1 ILMPAR
7 FYNIKFNSSKQYYN
21 PSVVIGNNNFWIE
34 TAPTLT
40 NPSVNNTQG
49 GWGEWYTFSVNVTDE
64 DRDDVRVW
72 LWRRRVGSETW
83 TQFGS
88 PLTKPA
94 GIVSQV
100 LNFTR
105 TFTCDDLN
113 LGENQVWEF
122 MFNATDDPTTYADD
136 KTNSTTIS
144 LTLER
149 DDISLIYV
157 EGNNSVV
164 NRSIAPSKSNATL
177 RVQVIDTDRNLAVSS
192 EPGTARFYVTTNP
205 YDINSYTV
213 DKTITVGTETGG
225 YLTDIFPSS
234 PRCNY
239 KIGPLRWKVE
249 FGSTCYKTTN
259 SSVFFLN
266 TTTYPLQVEI
276 QRPNNETFRRA
287 TDTILLRGNVSDD
300 CGLVSGAEVRI
311 KTVKGVFSYGCPDD
325 VGVNDEGNGW
335 YNCSFIS
342 SLTWSLGYYNATMQA
357 SKEFYESS
365 ELKTKINA
373 SVLVTNPEIQGLSIT
388 TSDPVNPGGWGELW
402 TFSAQVRDIDQG
414 ISELGFERLNISLWI
429 DFGSGYQLVNSTICE
444 APTCSEWTEIS
455 FTQHN
460 FNCQHIGT
468 RAYKWNVSDVWSYR
482 AEASDSVTVNP
493 DDIEF
498 PTSEIAEPVS
508 IEREGLN
515 QGIFVFR
522 IKDKDNNS
530 YVPANVNASIWFT
543 TNASD
548 PNSWDYTRY
557 LTTNSSGYVT
567 YNFDPNCSY
576 SVGTQYWK
584 GGSLDNC
591 YEVKNMTPRTFEIK
605 GQLKNQLTQP
615 SFGSV
620 YNVTQ
625 LIPINFTTLS
635 DCSALRDDENP
646 VINASSYTVELRSPL
661 LIWESCLPVNNSYQ
675 GWYNCT
681 WDSTNKKEGYWSIRL
696 NSSKEYFNSNS
707 TIYEN
712 WFWLENIYSI
722 AENAS
727 VSPEEGGWTRAYN
740 YTIDIYDQEGDTINC
755 SLFISKDNQATW
767 IYKGSYVIVG
777 TPGIPT
783 QGKCFVEVHDFSCDD
798 IGTDNYFKWQ
808 IENGEPANA
817 FNTSAIQG
825 PNITESQVIIS
836 YIEGNDSYVN
846 RSFGINQVKRFG
858 VSVYDLENKSSA
870 PFVSVSFW
878 VTHDNSNYQLDIINQ
893 TDSFGNASYYFNPDC
908 SYSTGKQYWIAGV
921 TDSCYVDVNT
931 TSNFTSYVIGDLIP
945 TITSPKG
952 EKYLRSDYPDGQVV
966 PFNASVKDECE
977 LAIINAQVNF
987 SGIKDSEVR
996 WCYNVINLG
1005 DGNYICEL
1013 DTSNF
1018 RAQEWNSSVNV
1029 SANFYNSN
1037 FSLETFVIWQ
1047 KGFWVET
1054 KPILTTDWWYESR
1067 DYLGNL
1073 GDGSWGETWY
1083 FRVNATDEDYDT
1095 LEIKLWV
1102 NSSQVGGDWAQPLP
1116 VYMTNSSVQGKN
1128 VTVIFIIPGWPSYSN
1143 PGLGFHVFKFNVSE
1157 VKDIYNNATKDF
1169 VNNTYEIGNGNFTIT
1184 KDDLLLIHVEGN
1196 NTSVHRPGNNYQT
1209 LSVKVFDRDKGSD
1222 VTSGIL
1228 STNVRIWVT
1237 NDLASNFTSIPSTFS
1252 SGYINT
1258 SALQFDP
1265 DCSFRV
1271 GPQKWKAGVLYADAY
1286 KATNSSDFFIN
1297 ITTDP
1302 LKVELLQPLDA
1313 KLYLKGIEDVPVKV
1327 KVTDECGGVSEANVT
1342 IISQQLGAY
1351 PPNKDCVED
1360 QSPKGQIFY
1369 EGSGIY
1375 NCTFRA
1381 DTTAQEEPTWLYG
1394 YTNVSVQAFKT
1405 YYNSSEVNF
1414 TINSYYLASKPEITL
1429 KTLYT
1434 DYGTSGW
1441 GENWHFPVDI
1451 EDKDYNAQLGS
1462 TINVY
1467 FWLNLTGSW
1476 QLFASKTCVPAT
1488 GNCTNLEFYPVNF
1501 TCNRTYSD
1509 IGVKGYKVNA
1519 SDNFGYKDE
1528 KEATFTIAQ
1537 DQADIADVKYS
1548 KSIIAREFSDSAW
1561 FAALFV
1567 DTIRGLEITY
1577 ENVSGRIYITTDNS
1591 NYLFNSSL
1599 LSQPNGYLNYT
1610 FDPNCSFSVGI
1621 QKWKINLED
1630 SCYYTATSGDQ
1641 EFTVVG
1647 QLKNFLVEPSY
1658 GSIIEI
1664 EVGKTANITSS
1675 IKGEC
1680 GENVEGASV
1689 THEARWPDLTFENI
1703 VPVEELGSGLY
1714 NSTWN
1719 LTFKKGG
1726 YYGFRINSSKEYYY
1740 PNSSLFADWVY
1751 LNNTPP
1757 LYSNPRVSPE
1767 TEGWGSYFN
1776 FSLEVND
1783 PQQDNV
1789 VCTLF
1794 TSTDNQQT
1802 WVERGSTIVYG
1813 GIGLCSINV
1822 TFECS
1827 DIGEDNWFK
1836 WQLDDGT
1843 NILNT
1848 SATQG
1853 PNITADD
1860 VIIYYIYGNETKVN
1874 RSDSSIGNIQLLV
1887 VGVNDTDKGEPANA
1901 TVTFYVTKDGNTFLY
1916 ESNTTNSS
1924 GIATYYFN
1932 PDCNY
1937 NPGLQK

>member
-1 ILMPAR
+1 YTQRIGGPYAPPEYNISGQIKVNILQPYYQQIFNVTQQILIRFNTTSDCPGEGLIANATYPLAQIELRSPYGEWETCSPLNNEYDGWYNCTWDSTNKKEGYWSINLTASKLPDYNLNETMFVNWFWLENIYSVAENASVSPSEAGWSRVFNYSIEVYDQEGDTINCSLFISKDNKQTWEYKGSYIIQGSPGIPTQGTCWVALHDFTCEDIDKPEGQEWIVSKAKWFKWQIENGEPSNTYNTSEFQGPNITESQVLISYIAGNDSYVNRSSGINQVVRLAVNVFDLENLSYASNVNVSFWVTHDNSNYQLDIVNQTDSLGNASYYFNPDCSYSTGKQYWIAGVTDSCYMNTNASSNFTTYIIGDLSNSILQPLNGVEYKRGENVTIRGYVSSDCSWEVLNESVSVNFISIHSETGQQFVCSPILNEGLGYYNCTFNTSSPILMPAR

-83 TQFGS
+83 IQFGS

-164 NRSIAPSKSNATL
+164 NRSIAPSQSNATL

-373 SVLVTNPEIQGLSIT
+373 SVLVTNPEIQGLSVT
-388 TSDPVNPGGWGELW
+388 TSDSVNPGGWGELW

-429 DFGSGYQLVNSTICE
+429 DFGSGYQLVNSTICA

-498 PTSEIAEPVS
+498 PTSEIVEPVS
-508 IEREGLN
+508 IEREGLKE
-515 QGIFVFR
+515 GVFVFR

-635 DCSALRDDENP
+635 DCSAYREDENP

-712 WFWLENIYSI
+712 WFWLENVYSI

-727 VSPEEGGWTRAYN
+727 VSPEEGGWTRVYN

-846 RSFGINQVKRFG
+846 RSFGINQV
-858 VSVYDLENKSSA
+858 
-870 PFVSVSFW
+870 
-878 VTHDNSNYQLDIINQ
+878 
-893 TDSFGNASYYFNPDC
+893 
-908 SYSTGKQYWIAGV
+908 
-921 TDSCYVDVNT
+921 
-931 TSNFTSYVIGDLIP
+931 
-945 TITSPKG
+945 
-952 EKYLRSDYPDGQVV
+952 
-966 PFNASVKDECE
+966 
-977 LAIINAQVNF
+977 
-987 SGIKDSEVR
+987 
-996 WCYNVINLG
+996 
-1005 DGNYICEL
+1005 
-1013 DTSNF
+1013 
-1018 RAQEWNSSVNV
+1018 
-1029 SANFYNSN
+1029 
-1037 FSLETFVIWQ
+1037 
-1047 KGFWVET
+1047 
-1054 KPILTTDWWYESR
+1054 
-1067 DYLGNL
+1067 
-1073 GDGSWGETWY
+1073 
-1083 FRVNATDEDYDT
+1083 
-1095 LEIKLWV
+1095 
-1102 NSSQVGGDWAQPLP
+1102 
-1116 VYMTNSSVQGKN
+1116 
-1128 VTVIFIIPGWPSYSN
+1128 
-1143 PGLGFHVFKFNVSE
+1143 
-1157 VKDIYNNATKDF
+1157 
-1169 VNNTYEIGNGNFTIT
+1169 
-1184 KDDLLLIHVEGN
+1184 
-1196 NTSVHRPGNNYQT
+1196 
-1209 LSVKVFDRDKGSD
+1209 
-1222 VTSGIL
+1222 
-1228 STNVRIWVT
+1228 
-1237 NDLASNFTSIPSTFS
+1237 
-1252 SGYINT
+1252 
-1258 SALQFDP
+1258 
-1265 DCSFRV
+1265 
-1271 GPQKWKAGVLYADAY
+1271 
-1286 KATNSSDFFIN
+1286 
-1297 ITTDP
+1297 
-1302 LKVELLQPLDA
+1302 
-1313 KLYLKGIEDVPVKV
+1313 
-1327 KVTDECGGVSEANVT
+1327 
-1342 IISQQLGAY
+1342 
-1351 PPNKDCVED
+1351 
-1360 QSPKGQIFY
+1360 
-1369 EGSGIY
+1369 
-1375 NCTFRA
+1375 
-1381 DTTAQEEPTWLYG
+1381 
-1394 YTNVSVQAFKT
+1394 
-1405 YYNSSEVNF
+1405 
-1414 TINSYYLASKPEITL
+1414 
-1429 KTLYT
+1429 
-1434 DYGTSGW
+1434 
-1441 GENWHFPVDI
+1441 
-1451 EDKDYNAQLGS
+1451 
-1462 TINVY
+1462 
-1467 FWLNLTGSW
+1467 
-1476 QLFASKTCVPAT
+1476 
-1488 GNCTNLEFYPVNF
+1488 
-1501 TCNRTYSD
+1501 
-1509 IGVKGYKVNA
+1509 
-1519 SDNFGYKDE
+1519 
-1528 KEATFTIAQ
+1528 
-1537 DQADIADVKYS
+1537 
-1548 KSIIAREFSDSAW
+1548 
-1561 FAALFV
+1561 
-1567 DTIRGLEITY
+1567 
-1577 ENVSGRIYITTDNS
+1577 
-1591 NYLFNSSL
+1591 
-1599 LSQPNGYLNYT
+1599 
-1610 FDPNCSFSVGI
+1610 
-1621 QKWKINLED
+1621 
-1630 SCYYTATSGDQ
+1630 
-1641 EFTVVG
+1641 
-1647 QLKNFLVEPSY
+1647 
-1658 GSIIEI
+1658 
-1664 EVGKTANITSS
+1664 
-1675 IKGEC
+1675 
-1680 GENVEGASV
+1680 
-1689 THEARWPDLTFENI
+1689 
-1703 VPVEELGSGLY
+1703 
-1714 NSTWN
+1714 
-1719 LTFKKGG
+1719 
-1726 YYGFRINSSKEYYY
+1726 
-1740 PNSSLFADWVY
+1740 
-1751 LNNTPP
+1751 
-1757 LYSNPRVSPE
+1757 
-1767 TEGWGSYFN
+1767 
-1776 FSLEVND
+1776 
-1783 PQQDNV
+1783 
-1789 VCTLF
+1789 
-1794 TSTDNQQT
+1794 
-1802 WVERGSTIVYG
+1802 
-1813 GIGLCSINV
+1813 
-1822 TFECS
+1822 
-1827 DIGEDNWFK
+1827 
-1836 WQLDDGT
+1836 
-1843 NILNT
+1843 
-1848 SATQG
+1848 
-1853 PNITADD
+1853 
-1860 VIIYYIYGNETKVN
+1860 
-1874 RSDSSIGNIQLLV
+1874 
-1887 VGVNDTDKGEPANA
+1887 
-1901 TVTFYVTKDGNTFLY
+1901 
-1916 ESNTTNSS
+1916 
-1924 GIATYYFN
+1924 
-1932 PDCNY
+1932 
-1937 NPGLQK
+1937 